1 MLYSLHLP
9 HSFSHLSVSSNSIF
23 LLVPN
28 QRHLIPSL
36 PQPTL
41 NSSGISHLCHMCRP
55 WLEPAPE
62 VQPPHCIP
70 LSSLHSAQDRAGNQY
85 PMAAPALND
94 PWVYVWTCVPVFQP
108 QVVWQPVPY
117 LHQGVQHH
125 LLPLQVGPT
134 KSDHAR
140 SLVQKLVHQTPPRSL
155 GPFSSLWP
163 GEWYLCSLHQGLLSP
178 LFALINVASCT
189 ASWKN
194 AQEYVLQNKKP
205 GGTDP
210 GLSGLWFSWLFPPS
224 IHFSPHC
231 WRNWVARQWRG
242 WVPRKGQRER
252 DIGKI

>member
-1 MLYSLHLP
+1 ML
-9 HSFSHLSVSSNSIF
+9 
-23 LLVPN
+23 N

-41 NSSGISHLCHMCRP
+41 NSSDISYLCHMCRTMIRTSP
-55 WLEPAPE
+55 RCAATTFYTS
-62 VQPPHCIP
+62 VI
-70 LSSLHSAQDRAGNQY
+70 SASCSGQGRQQY
-85 PMAAPALND
+85 PTATPALNNL
-94 PWVYVWTCVPVFQP
+94 WVCVWTCIPVFQP

-117 LHQGVQHH
+117 LHQGSQHH

-140 SLVQKLVHQTPPRSL
+140 SLVQKLVYQTPPRSL
-155 GPFSSLWP
+155 GPFLSLWP
-163 GEWYLCSLHQGLLSP
+163 GEWYLCSLHQGLRSP

-194 AQEYVLQNKKP
+194 AQEYALQNKKP
-205 GGTDP
+205 GGNDP
-210 GLSGLWFSWLFPPS
+210 GLPGLWFSWPFLPS
-224 IHFSPHC
+224 VHFSPRC